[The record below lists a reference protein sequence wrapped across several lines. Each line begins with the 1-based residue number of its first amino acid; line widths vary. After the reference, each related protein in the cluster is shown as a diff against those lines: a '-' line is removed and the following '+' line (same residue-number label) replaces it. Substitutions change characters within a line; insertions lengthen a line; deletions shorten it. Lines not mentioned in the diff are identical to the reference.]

1 MQSMPEVIT
10 VHNCELDIRDLD
22 YGTSSW
28 IVSATIADIQLVRP
42 AIMHPADV
50 ATPEEYGSAYCS
62 STFDLDEVSGDE
74 QPPNDPVALRQ
85 YIQDMN
91 LDWQIDEEE

>member
-1 MQSMPEVIT
+1 MPEVIT

-74 QPPNDPVALRQ
+74 QPPVRS
-85 YIQDMN
+85 
-91 LDWQIDEEE
+91 

>member
-1 MQSMPEVIT
+1 MPEVIT

-42 AIMHPADV
+42 AVMHPADI
-50 ATPEEYGSAYCS
+50 ATPEEYGPANCSA
-62 STFDLDEVSGDE
+62 TFDLDEVSGDE

-91 LDWQIDEEE
+91 LDWHIDEED